1 MLWWKM
7 RCRIS
12 DSNWSLDRTMGGG
25 VKDMPDF
32 WVRGCVGEFEDRGLG
47 FDGAV
52 TRGFDTGELGAAC
65 CEIDHWYYMYL
76 RGFVSQ
82 GRIDE

>member
-1 MLWWKM
+1 M
-7 RCRIS
+7 
-12 DSNWSLDRTMGGG
+12 
-25 VKDMPDF
+25 KDMPDF

-52 TRGFDTGELGAAC
+52 TRGFDT
-65 CEIDHWYYMYL
+65 DHWYYMYL